1 MGRSELMY
9 INDKEKQPR
18 VELRSPDALSN
29 PYLAYAL
36 LIYAGLYGIENNLSL
51 PEEMDSES
59 SLLPK
64 SRKEAIKYAES
75 SEFIKSILPKAI
87 IDKYI

>member
-1 MGRSELMY
+1 MY

-36 LIYAGLYGIENNLSL
+36 LIYAGLYGIENNLEL
-51 PEEMDSES
+51 PKAMDENSVM
-59 SLLPK
+59 LPK
-64 SRKEAIKYAES
+64 SRKEAIKCAENS
-75 SEFIKSILPKAI
+75 DFIKGLLPKTI

>member
-1 MGRSELMY
+1 MY

-36 LIYAGLYGIENNLSL
+36 LIYAGLYGIENNLEL
-51 PEEMDSES
+51 PKEMDEDSV
-59 SLLPK
+59 LLPK

-75 SEFIKSILPKAI
+75 SDFIKDILPASI
-87 IDKYI
+87 IDKYL